1 VSGGY
6 GLDNDSQELPSQ
18 NDLNIQDLRLKL
30 LKLTE
35 YKANMD
41 LKFRRQI
48 ILLNNELAVMDA
60 EQETLIKVAEEV
72 KKDVDEMKEDL

>member
-1 VSGGY
+1 MSGY

-30 LKLTE
+30 LKLTD
-35 YKANMD
+35 YKANME

>member
-1 VSGGY
+1 MSGGY
-6 GLDNDSQELPSQ
+6 GLDNDSQELPRQ

-30 LKLTE
+30 LKLTD
-35 YKANMD
+35 YKANME

>member
-1 VSGGY
+1 MSGY
-6 GLDNDSQELPSQ
+6 GLDNDSQELPRQ

-30 LKLTE
+30 LKLTD
-35 YKANMD
+35 YKANME

>member
-1 VSGGY
+1 M
-6 GLDNDSQELPSQ
+6 E
-18 NDLNIQDLRLKL
+18 
-30 LKLTE
+30 
-35 YKANMD
+35 